1 MKKTILILV
10 SMLGVLSAQAI
21 DDNTVEVKY
30 EGTTATVTIAENIAD
45 VVTVSSATSSHV
57 ILTSATESVEIIYN
71 LSGSSDDGSFCL
83 NGIYKCEIDL
93 NGLTL
98 TNPAGPAMNIQ
109 NGKRTAISAKKS
121 TTNTLTDGSNKDYN
135 GCIHCTGHLEFK
147 GKGVLNVVGNSKHA
161 IYSKEYTEVKNLTLN
176 ITGAKK
182 DGIHC
187 KEYFLIGGGTLTI
200 SNTGDDGIQCEL
212 AGETPTGEITP
223 DHEDEDTGNVY
234 LVDGTLTIK
243 DNIAGQAIKADG
255 EIFYRGGTQDFGSA
269 GISSV
274 ATPAPSADAVFY
286 DLNGRR
292 VLNPTR
298 GIYICNGKQVVK

>member
-109 NGKRTAISAKKS
+109 NGKRP
-121 TTNTLTDGSNKDYN
+121 DG
-135 GCIHCTGHLEFK
+135 F
-147 GKGVLNVVGNSKHA
+147 
-161 IYSKEYTEVKNLTLN
+161 
-176 ITGAKK
+176 
-182 DGIHC
+182 
-187 KEYFLIGGGTLTI
+187 
-200 SNTGDDGIQCEL
+200 
-212 AGETPTGEITP
+212 
-223 DHEDEDTGNVY
+223 
-234 LVDGTLTIK
+234 
-243 DNIAGQAIKADG
+243 
-255 EIFYRGGTQDFGSA
+255 
-269 GISSV
+269 
-274 ATPAPSADAVFY
+274 
-286 DLNGRR
+286 
-292 VLNPTR
+292 
-298 GIYICNGKQVVK
+298 